1 MKFIEFKRTKRSY
14 LLLTLF
20 ALLFSLNI
28 QAQKINVQGVVTGK
42 DDGAPIPGVTVLIQG
57 TTNGTTTDFDGN
69 YLLSAKIGDV
79 LEFSFLGMETKA
91 LKVKGKTMNVAL
103 VADVQGLEE
112 VVVIGYGT
120 VKKKELTGAV
130 TQVKSEDLERIVSQD
145 LGSVLQGQASGV
157 SIVSATEPGGDSE
170 ILIRGITT
178 LGDNTPLFVVDGVIQ
193 EGDPRIAPSDIETID
208 ILKDAASTAIYG
220 SRGATGVILIT
231 TKQGKAGSLQVRS
244 TASYAIETRNATL
257 PLMNS
262 TEQLFF
268 NIVAQQNVTGVADGD
283 QTLQIERLP
292 YSFQNETDLNKLVF
306 RDNVP
311 TINFNTNIS
320 GGTEDI
326 TYNVSVGLFDQK
338 GLMINSGYE
347 RFNTRANTVYKK
359 NKLRIQTSAG
369 LSSDHRDVSP
379 NYLLGQTIRYYP
391 YQPGIDLGEF
401 DLLESAGDESNRL
414 GWVINSLRSTQYTKT
429 TRGNASF
436 KIDYEL
442 FDGFKLTGNAGLVF
456 TNTYGKRVV
465 PYQELKNYQTGQI
478 FSNPSQS
485 YVRMDSGYRKA
496 LNFEVGATYQKKIG
510 DHKLTG
516 TVFATSERY
525 EYDTYFARRAGA
537 TNPDITVLD
546 GATLESE
553 VGSGFNY
560 IDKLIGVIGRVQ
572 YDYKGK
578 YLFSSSVRRDGSSK
592 FPEGNKWGMF
602 PSVAF
607 AWNVSDEGFWEP
619 LKSTIN
625 NFKFRAS
632 RGEVGNQRIRSYLY
646 APSITQNVDYLSVDE
661 NGNEQLSLGAIQTT
675 YSNELLKWET
685 TTQTNIGV
693 DLGLFKNKLT
703 ISAEYYNTDKKD
715 MLFPVVLSPSAGG
728 GDNAQVTLNVGN
740 MVNKGFELS
749 MRHQNRIGKFW
760 YRMDGTFTTNK
771 NEITKIKGQSNY
783 LLTSDWGLVNGAR
796 DQSQITALAVG
807 REAGAFFLWQ
817 TDGIINTDEKLAAYQ
832 EIVPSA
838 QMGDAMYKDV
848 NNDKKLNGEDRVY
861 SGSGLPKFEVGYTLS
876 TAYKNFDFQMNW
888 FAAVGQEIM
897 NGSRATAFAYG
908 RHKDLIYQWSEDNQD
923 TTIPAYRGDIKK
935 HPNYIGY
942 SDRWMEDGSY
952 IRLKAITLGYKLPK
966 EKLEKIG
973 FSSLR
978 VYVRAQ
984 NPLTITKYKGY
995 NPEIGG
1001 GITGRGLDRGVGPTS
1016 KQYVVGLNFNF

>member
-1 MKFIEFKRTKRSY
+1 MRINLFKQVKLRY
-14 LLLTLF
+14 LLSTLL
-20 ALLFSLNI
+20 ALVFSLNI
-28 QAQKINVQGVVTGK
+28 QAQEITVQGTVTGAE
-42 DDGAPIPGVTVLIQG
+42 DGLPIPGATVLVQG
-57 TTNGTTTDFDGN
+57 TTNGTTTNFDGE
-69 YLLSAKIGDV
+69 YSIKAKVGDV
-79 LEFSFLGMETKA
+79 LLFSFMGMQDRG
-91 LKVKGKTMNVAL
+91 LKVKGKQLNV
-103 VADVQGLEE
+103 VMTADVESLEE
-112 VVVIGYGT
+112 VVVIGYGS

-130 TQVKSEDLERIVSQD
+130 AQVKSEDLERIVSQD

-193 EGDPRIAPSDIETID
+193 EGDPRISPNDIETID

-231 TKQGKAGSLQVRS
+231 TKQGKAGSLQVR
-244 TASYAIETRNATL
+244 TTTSYAIESINATL

-262 TEQLFF
+262 TEQLYF
-268 NIVAQQNVTGVADGD
+268 NIIAQQNVTGVLDGE

-292 YSFQNETDLNKLVF
+292 YSFQNETDLNELVF

-311 TINFNTNIS
+311 TQNYNTNIS
-320 GGTEDI
+320 GGTNDI
-326 TYNVSVGLFDQK
+326 TYNVSVGFYDQK

-359 NKLRIQTSAG
+359 NKLRVQTSVG
-369 LSSDHRDVSP
+369 LSADHRDVSP

-414 GWVINSLRSTQYTKT
+414 GWVINSLRSTQYVKT
-429 TRGNASF
+429 TRTNASF

-442 FDGFKLTGNAGLVF
+442 FEGLKLSGNAGLVY

-496 LNFEVGATYQKKIG
+496 INFEVGATYQKQLG
-510 DHKLTG
+510 DHKVTG
-516 TVFATSERY
+516 TVFATSEKY
-525 EYDTYFARRAGA
+525 DYDTYFARRAGA

-560 IDKLIGVIGRVQ
+560 TDKLIGLIGRAQ

-578 YLFSSSVRRDGSSK
+578 YLLSASVRRDGSSK
-592 FPEGNKWGMF
+592 FPEGNKWGTF
-602 PSVAF
+602 PSVAV
-607 AWNVSDEGFWEP
+607 AWNVSDEAFWQP
-619 LKSTIN
+619 LKSTVN
-625 NFKFRAS
+625 NFKFRMS

-646 APSITQNVDYLSVDE
+646 APSITQNIDYLSVDE
-661 NGNEQLSLGAIQTT
+661 SGNEQLSLGATQTS

-715 MLFPVVLSPSAGG
+715 MLFPVVLAPSAGG

-749 MRHQNRIGKFW
+749 LRHQNRIGKLW
-760 YRMDGTFTTNK
+760 YRMDGTFSTNK
-771 NEITKIKGQSNY
+771 NEITKIKGQTDY

-817 TDGIINTDEKLAAYQ
+817 NDGIIKTDEQLAAYQ

-838 QMGDAMYKDV
+838 QLGDAMYKDV
-848 NNDKKLNGEDRVY
+848 NGDKKLNGEDRIY
-861 SGSGLPKFEVGYTLS
+861 SGSGLPKFEIGYTLS

-897 NGSRATAFAYG
+897 NGSKATAFAYG
-908 RHKDLIYQWSEDNQD
+908 RHKDLIYQWSQDNQE

-952 IRLKAITLGYKLPK
+952 LRLKAITLGYKIPK
-966 EKLEKIG
+966 KKLEKIG

-984 NPLTITKYKGY
+984 NPLTITKYTGY

-1016 KQYVVGLNFNF
+1016 KQYLIGLNFNF